1 MGSAVAAA
9 ASAAEAVPFRVADV
23 RIGTPVKLKLP
34 DGAAATV
41 LVREARETRDAV
53 REAVR
58 AVRVEA
64 EVNGERVTLGSG
76 TYHLP
81 VEAGGVQV
89 DCPFT
94 RHYMTNAHQN
104 SWALA
109 GDVRLRLWPG
119 RSPWLRP
126 GAFLYPARQRW
137 FPTDTQMSNE
147 PSYVNGEERFDARKI
162 YYHSGLDIGGA
173 EGLVEVVAAT
183 DGTLVQ
189 VGTSLLKGHEQSPAR
204 PRSDVL
210 YVVDARGWYYRYSH
224 LHSFAAGLELGQRV
238 RQGQKLGLLGKEGA
252 SGGWS
257 HLHFEIKSRQPSGE
271 WGTEDG
277 YAFLWEAY
285 QREQRPDLIAVARP
299 HHVAVVGE
307 NVRLDGSRSWSR
319 TKIARYEWSGAGAG
333 AVAERSYPK
342 PGTYSEILKVTD
354 AAGRAAYDFATVQVL
369 DAKAPGRLPPTIHAA
384 CYPNMG
390 VRAGQAV
397 TFKVRTYRSTEGE
410 EVWDFGDGSAAVK
423 VKSDGCVKPLAKDGY
438 AITGHSYSKP
448 GSYIARVERR
458 TSSGNAV
465 AHLWLEVGK

>member
-1 MGSAVAAA
+1 MYYKSAMPISRRVFLGSALAAGA
-9 ASAAEAVPFRVADV
+9 RAAEDVPFRVVEA
-23 RIGTPVKLKLP
+23 RIGTPVKVKLA
-34 DGAAATV
+34 DGTTAAV
-41 LVREARETRDAV
+41 LVREAGETRDSV
-53 REAVR
+53 RGAVR

-64 EVNGERVTLGSG
+64 EVNGERVALGSG

-81 VEAGGVQV
+81 VAAGGVQI

-109 GDVRLRLWPG
+109 GDVRLRLWPAG
-119 RSPWLRP
+119 SPWLRP
-126 GAFLYPARQRW
+126 GSFLYPARQRW

-147 PSYVNGEERFDARKI
+147 PSFVNGEERFDRKQI

-189 VGTSLLKGHEQSPAR
+189 VGKEVLKGHEESPAS

-210 YVVDARGWYYRYSH
+210 YVVDERGWYYRYSH
-224 LHSFAAGLELGQRV
+224 LHSFAPGLELGQRV

-285 QREQRPDLIAVARP
+285 QRERRPELIAVARP

-307 NVRLDGSRSWSR
+307 KVRLDGSRSWSR
-319 TKIARYEWSGAGAG
+319 TKIARYEWKGGA
-333 AVAERSYPK
+333 
-342 PGTYSEILKVTD
+342 
-354 AAGRAAYDFATVQVL
+354 RA
-369 DAKAPGRLPPTIHAA
+369 P
-384 CYPNMG
+384 
-390 VRAGQAV
+390 
-397 TFKVRTYRSTEGE
+397 
-410 EVWDFGDGSAAVK
+410 WWSAATR
-423 VKSDGCVKPLAKDGY
+423 SLERTAKF
-438 AITGHSYSKP
+438 
-448 GSYIARVERR
+448 
-458 TSSGNAV
+458 
-465 AHLWLEVGK
+465 